1 MLLDCSI
8 YSPSTYPPTAQAR
21 RCKLRLCALPGD
33 TLLLNGA
40 TLYPGCMQAV
50 DGAILATLDSSEA
63 LKELGVGSV
72 GHRTVLKKLVVS
84 LKEGVAGA
92 PA

>member
-1 MLLDCSI
+1 
-8 YSPSTYPPTAQAR
+8 
-21 RCKLRLCALPGD
+21 
-33 TLLLNGA
+33 
-40 TLYPGCMQAV
+40 MQAV